1 MNLKSKIMIF
11 LFSFGILTSC
21 EKEETPTE
29 RNPNL
34 PENVIDENEE
44 PVDEAIEI
52 ESFVY
57 NGLNE
62 IYLYKEDVPEL
73 ADDYFSSTAEKT
85 EFLVDASTPESLFD
99 DLTAD
104 FDRFSFITDDYN
116 ELEER
121 FEGMS
126 GATGIQYGIGQ
137 ISNSDFVFGFIRYV
151 LPGTSADEAG
161 LTRGTV
167 FTEIDGQQLTSSN
180 FMELISQDSFSINI
194 AYVQDN
200 QIIVTDQVVNLT
212 DDTYT
217 ENPVYIAKT
226 LNIDG
231 RKIGYL
237 MYNSFTASFDDEL
250 NAAFAE
256 FQANGVTD
264 LVVDLRYN
272 GGGSVESAVD
282 LASMITGQF
291 EGEIFMKE
299 QWNDKY
305 QTYYEAQN
313 PDALLNRFDGN
324 VRSGS
329 SINSLNLSEVY
340 VLTSRSSASA
350 SELIINGLDPY
361 ITVNQ
366 IGDRTVGKF
375 QASVTLYDSDDYTR
389 EGASENHTYAMQ
401 PLVFKS
407 INVDGNS
414 DYINGL
420 QPDVEYIED
429 LNNLGVLGEPSEP
442 LLEVAINS
450 ILGRSSI
457 SKSRVNRMEIELLGE
472 SGMNNSDFQKMYID
486 RIPAVIQ

>member
-1 MNLKSKIMIF
+1 MNFKSKMIIL
-11 LFSFGILTSC
+11 LFSFGMLASC
-21 EKEETPTE
+21 EKEDTPTE
-29 RNPNL
+29 ENPNL
-34 PENVIDENEE
+34 PENIIDENEE
-44 PVDEAIEI
+44 PVDEAIEV
-52 ESFVY
+52 ESFIY

-62 IYLYKEDVPEL
+62 IYLYKDDVPEL
-73 ADDYFSSTAEKT
+73 ADNYFSSSSEKT
-85 EFLVDASTPESLFD
+85 DFLVDASSPESLFD

-104 FDRFSFITDDYN
+104 FDRFSFLTDDYN

-126 GATGIQYGIGQ
+126 GATGIDYGIGQ
-137 ISNSDFVFGFIRYV
+137 ISNSNFVFGFIRYV
-151 LPGTSADEAG
+151 LPGTSAEEAG
-161 LTRGTV
+161 LMRGTV

-180 FMELISQDSFSINI
+180 FMELISQNSFSINV

-200 QIIVTDQVVNLT
+200 QIVVTDQVVTLT
-212 DDTYT
+212 DETYT
-217 ENPVYIAKT
+217 ENPVFIAKT
-226 LNIDG
+226 LDIGG

-237 MYNSFTASFDDEL
+237 MYNSFTASFDDDL

-256 FQANGVTD
+256 FQSNAVTD

-291 EGEIFMKE
+291 EGEVFMKE

-313 PDALLNRFDGN
+313 PEALLNRFDGN
-324 VRSGS
+324 VRNGAA
-329 SINSLNLSEVY
+329 INSLNLTEVY

-375 QASVTLYDSDDYTR
+375 QASVTLYDSDDFSR

-420 QPDVEYIED
+420 QPDVAYVED
-429 LNNLGVLGEPSEP
+429 LNNLGVLGDPSEP
-442 LLEVAINS
+442 LLEIAINS

-472 SGMNNSDFQKMYID
+472 SGMNKADFQKMYID
-486 RIPAVIQ
+486 RIPAAIQ